1 VRPPTAG
8 WWVVLYH
15 AGVRRGVRLG
25 LQAAAVALLAALI
38 GLFARSV
45 LQGSTTVAAELNDG
59 QRPAA
64 PNFSLPR
71 LDGHGDV
78 ALKSFRGKVV
88 LLNFWASWCPP
99 CRAEAPQFNLI
110 ERQYARRG
118 VAVVGVDSQDFAS
131 DARTWAH
138 DLHVSY
144 TLVHDSSNDVTNRW
158 GVTSGFPVTFVI
170 NRDGSVQKMFV
181 TQVTGEMLQRAIRP
195 LLGGGQI

>member
-1 VRPPTAG
+1 
-8 WWVVLYH
+8 
-15 AGVRRGVRLG
+15 
-25 LQAAAVALLAALI
+25 VALLVALV

-64 PNFSLPR
+64 PNFTLPR
-71 LDGHGDV
+71 VDGRGNV
-78 ALKSFRGKVV
+78 ALESFRGKVV
-88 LLNFWASWCPP
+88 LLNFWASWCGP
-99 CRAEAPQFNLI
+99 CRLEAPLFNQI
-110 ERQYARRG
+110 QAQYGRRG

-131 DARTWAH
+131 DARAFAR

-170 NRDGSVQKMFV
+170 NRRGAVQKMFV
-181 TQVTGEMLQRAIRP
+181 TQVTGGMLLQAMRP
-195 LLGGGQI
+195 LLGQGAA

>member
-71 LDGHGDV
+71 LDGRGDV

-99 CRAEAPQFNLI
+99 CKVEAPQFNLI
-110 ERQYARRG
+110 QRQYARRG

-170 NRDGSVQKMFV
+170 NREGSVQKMFV

-195 LLGGGQI
+195 LLGGGQV